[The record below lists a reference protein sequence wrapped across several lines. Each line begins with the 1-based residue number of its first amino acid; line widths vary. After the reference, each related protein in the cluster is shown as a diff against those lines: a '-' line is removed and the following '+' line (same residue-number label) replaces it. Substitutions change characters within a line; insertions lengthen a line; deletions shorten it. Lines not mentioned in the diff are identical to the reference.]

1 MFLNLNSH
9 MVFMLVLKIER
20 ISQFVAKDSSKIR
33 EICKMECASL
43 AEAVVSV
50 GERTKKH
57 RHMRSDEI
65 YFILEG
71 QGRME
76 VEEERE
82 EVSAGEAILIRK
94 GEAHCI
100 ENIGTAPLR
109 FLCICSPPYSDE
121 DTLLEHE

>member
-1 MFLNLNSH
+1 MRKRLWG
-9 MVFMLVLKIER
+9 
-20 ISQFVAKDSSKIR
+20 
-33 EICKMECASL
+33 
-43 AEAVVSV
+43 V

-71 QGRME
+71 RGRME
-76 VEEERE
+76 VGEERE
-82 EVSAGEAILIRK
+82 EVSAGGAILIRK

-121 DTLLEHE
+121 DILLKHK

>member
-1 MFLNLNSH
+1 MCPKADIWLSKT
-9 MVFMLVLKIER
+9 MSAEP
-20 ISQFVAKDSSKIR
+20 QFVAKDDSKIR

-43 AEAVVSV
+43 AEAVVGV

-71 QGRME
+71 RGRVE
-76 VEEERE
+76 VGEKRE
-82 EVSAGEAILIRK
+82 EVSAGEAIFIRK

-109 FLCICSPPYSDE
+109 FLCIYSPPYSDE

>member
-1 MFLNLNSH
+1 MFLNLNLH
-9 MVFMLVLKIER
+9 IIFMLVLKIER
-20 ISQFVAKDSSKIR
+20 ISQFVAKDGSKIR

-43 AEAVVSV
+43 AEAVVGV
-50 GERTKKH
+50 GERTRKH

-71 QGRME
+71 RGRME

-82 EVSAGEAILIRK
+82 EVSAGEAIFIRK

-121 DTLLEHE
+121 DTLLLEA

>member
-1 MFLNLNSH
+1 
-9 MVFMLVLKIER
+9 
-20 ISQFVAKDSSKIR
+20 
-33 EICKMECASL
+33 MECASL
-43 AEAVVSV
+43 AEAVVGV
-50 GERTKKH
+50 GERTRKH

-71 QGRME
+71 RGRME

-82 EVSAGEAILIRK
+82 EVSAGEAIFIRK

-121 DTLLEHE
+121 DTLLLEV